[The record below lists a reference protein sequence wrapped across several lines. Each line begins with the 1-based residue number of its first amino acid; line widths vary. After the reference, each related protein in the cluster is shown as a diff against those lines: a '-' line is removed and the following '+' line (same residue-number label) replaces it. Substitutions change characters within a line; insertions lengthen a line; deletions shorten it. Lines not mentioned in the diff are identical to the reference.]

1 MHRLWGPFA
10 IVASAAA
17 LLLGA
22 AALTRLLVRRAER
35 RYPRPAGAV
44 TVDGVQL
51 RHTRS
56 GAGRPVVLI
65 HGLLGSTYD
74 YELLS
79 GLLAPRYQVVAFD
92 RPGNGYSGAPPG
104 DGHTPI
110 GQAYLLHEAIGRLGL
125 ERPVL
130 VGYSLGAAVAVAYA
144 ELYPD
149 DVAAVVTVGGHVLP
163 YHLPVARL
171 ARVLRVP
178 VLGRLAAATV
188 LVPLAYPVGYE
199 LLSLACSPQR
209 LPRRYASSA
218 LAVALRPG
226 PFRHAAED
234 LERATA
240 DLRALAGS
248 YGALAVPFVVLVG
261 AYDRIAPAAESEAF
275 HRRLRDSRL
284 TVIGDGGHA
293 LHVTHPAAVVAAIDA
308 AWTMAERRAGRP
320 TRDIPDS
327 RSGDEH
333 ATSAASA

>member
-51 RHTRS
+51 RHTRT

-74 YELLS
+74 FELLTD
-79 GLLAPRYQVVAFD
+79 LLAPRYQVLAFD

-110 GQAYLLHEAIGRLGL
+110 GQAFLLHEAIGRLGL

-171 ARVLRVP
+171 ARGLRIP
-178 VLGRLAAATV
+178 LLGRLAAATL
-188 LVPLAYPVGYE
+188 LVPLAYPLGHE

-209 LPRRYASSA
+209 LPRRYAGAA
-218 LAVALRPG
+218 LGVALRPG

-284 TVIGDGGHA
+284 IVIGDGGHA
-293 LHVTHPAAVVAAIDA
+293 LHVTHPAAVSAAVDA
-308 AWTMAERRAGRP
+308 AWTMAERA
-320 TRDIPDS
+320 
-327 RSGDEH
+327 
-333 ATSAASA
+333 AASEPPAIGDIAPDEPAAASEVSA

>member
-1 MHRLWGPFA
+1 MRRLWRPPA
-10 IVASAAA
+10 IVAPVAA

-22 AALTRLLVRRAER
+22 GALTRALVRRAER
-35 RYPRPAGAV
+35 RYPRPPGMV
-44 TVDGVQL
+44 EIDGVQL
-51 RHTRS
+51 RYTRA

-74 YELLS
+74 YELL
-79 GLLAPRYQVVAFD
+79 GELLAPRYEVLAFD
-92 RPGNGYSGAPPG
+92 RPGNGYSGPPPG

-110 GQAYLLHEAIGRLGL
+110 GQAFLLHEAVGRLGL
-125 ERPVL
+125 QRPVL

-144 ELYPD
+144 RLYPA

-163 YHLPVARL
+163 YHLQVARL
-171 ARVLRVP
+171 TRGLRVP

-209 LPRRYASSA
+209 LPRRYAGAA

-226 PFRHAAED
+226 PFRHATED

-240 DLRALAGS
+240 DLRALAAS
-248 YGALAVPFVVLVG
+248 YGALAAPFVVLVG

-284 TVIGDGGHA
+284 IVVGDGGHA
-293 LHVTHPAAVVAAIDA
+293 LHVTHPAAVAAAVDA
-308 AWTMAERRAGRP
+308 AWTMAARAAAAE
-320 TRDIPDS
+320 TRLVAC
-327 RSGDEH
+327 DE
-333 ATSAASA
+333 TSPVGEVSA